1 MMRVSSA
8 SRAAKASGMA
18 MIAVL
23 WVVAA
28 LSILV
33 TGMTRVTRGEIRV
46 VATQRQVV
54 QSQAI
59 GDAAITLALQ
69 EVMSTPVRASKAVT
83 GTMNYRGVAVPVQL
97 SPLNGW
103 IDLNGASV
111 PLLTRLY
118 QVAGGLSPDAA
129 QQLAQL
135 TVEARER
142 RDLRGQPERFEAP
155 EDLLRIAGVDYDLYA
170 RLSPLVTVYGAS
182 GGGARVNPLA
192 APLGVLM
199 VLANG
204 NEAVARRIVQERETG
219 AEGIDTTSLDASL
232 VSVSSARRY
241 RVEAAV
247 PLADGG
253 IVRVARIVD
262 VGASSR
268 DGLAWRTLQTE
279 RSIETMSR

>member
-1 MMRVSSA
+1 MMRPFL
-8 SRAAKASGMA
+8 SRARRASGVA

-33 TGMTRVTRGEIRV
+33 TGMSRVTRGEIRV
-46 VATQRQVV
+46 VAAQRQAV

-69 EVMSTPVRASKAVT
+69 EFVSSATRVSKVIA
-83 GTMNYRGVAVPVQL
+83 GTINYRGLIVPVQL
-97 SPLNGW
+97 VPLNGW
-103 IDLNGASV
+103 IDLNGASI
-111 PLLTRLY
+111 PLLARLY
-118 QVAGGLSPDAA
+118 QVAGGLAPDAA

-142 RDLRGQPERFEAP
+142 KDLRGQAERFEAP
-155 EDLLRIAGVDYDLYA
+155 EDLLRIPGVGYDLYA
-170 RLSPLVTVYGAS
+170 RLSPLVTVYGTS
-182 GGGARVNPLA
+182 GGGARINPLA
-192 APLGVLM
+192 APMGVLT

-204 NEAVARRIVQERETG
+204 DEAVARRIVQQRETG

-232 VSVSSARRY
+232 VSVSSTRRY
-241 RVEAAV
+241 RVEAVV

-253 IVRVARIVD
+253 FVRVARIVD
-262 VGASSR
+262 VGASAR

-279 RSIETMSR
+279 RSIEITSP

>member
-1 MMRVSSA
+1 
-8 SRAAKASGMA
+8 

-33 TGMTRVTRGEIRV
+33 TGMSRVTRGEIRV
-46 VATQRQVV
+46 VAAQRQAV

-69 EVMSTPVRASKAVT
+69 EFVSSATRVSKVIA
-83 GTMNYRGVAVPVQL
+83 GTINYRGLIVPVQL
-97 SPLNGW
+97 VPLNGW
-103 IDLNGASV
+103 IDLNGASI
-111 PLLTRLY
+111 PLLARLY
-118 QVAGGLSPDAA
+118 QVAGGLAPDAA

-142 RDLRGQPERFEAP
+142 KDLRGQAERFEAP
-155 EDLLRIAGVDYDLYA
+155 EDLLRIPGVGYDLYA
-170 RLSPLVTVYGAS
+170 RLSPLVTVYGTS
-182 GGGARVNPLA
+182 GGGARINPLA
-192 APLGVLM
+192 APMGVLT

-204 NEAVARRIVQERETG
+204 DEAVARRIVQQRETG

-232 VSVSSARRY
+232 VSVSSTRRY
-241 RVEAAV
+241 RVEAVV

-253 IVRVARIVD
+253 FVRVARIVD
-262 VGASSR
+262 VGASAR

-279 RSIETMSR
+279 RSIEITSP